1 MKFKQT
7 MGNLMSDKEK
17 KAGMRRLQK
26 DGSYVVV
33 IGKKIIDSQLDMKNS
48 AQISREKGENN
59 LNCQ

>member
-1 MKFKQT
+1 
-7 MGNLMSDKEK
+7 MSDKEK

-26 DGSYVVV
+26 DGAYVVV